1 MVEFFGYDAPP
12 GAVEASSTVMANNG
26 APKLASFL
34 NGIDAARE
42 HGAGDAHIAVAAH
55 SYGSTTAGIAAT
67 LVGDGVID
75 DLVQFGSPDSGVQD
89 VGEFHVPDGHT
100 YVSAARNE
108 LLTAENFM
116 AYKNGY
122 QIDAYSKG
130 GETIC
135 SFQSRTFFLR
145 RAGHGPYP
153 RHLQQVLAAPRIQTL
168 RITLDIGRHQTRELP
183 VDQRGVPR
191 CSDIN
196 DTARRANLHLLL
208 HR

>member
-75 DLVQFGSPDSGVQD
+75 DLVQFGSPGSGVQD
-89 VGEFHVPDGHT
+89 VGEFHVQPGHL
-100 YVSAARNE
+100 YVSAAP
-108 LLTAENFM
+108 
-116 AYKNGY
+116 YKNDIVQGLGPDATFGKNPTEMAGY
-122 QIDAYSKG
+122 KRLSGDTIPTSGIPFTQKHSSYFAKDTQANRDIASVIG
-130 GETIC
+130 GNPP
-135 SFQSRTFFLR
+135 L
-145 RAGHGPYP
+145 
-153 RHLQQVLAAPRIQTL
+153 
-168 RITLDIGRHQTRELP
+168 
-183 VDQRGVPR
+183 
-191 CSDIN
+191 
-196 DTARRANLHLLL
+196 
-208 HR
+208 